1 MAGETIKMRTILE
14 GTTAQRIRPANVRF
28 GSFAVIH
35 YDITPMSAFGHI
47 ADVQSRF
54 PTTQI

>member
-28 GSFAVIH
+28 RQERSLDLAENENLTG
-35 YDITPMSAFGHI
+35 
-47 ADVQSRF
+47 R
-54 PTTQI
+54 